1 MVRNLKNT
9 KKSSRIENYLTI
21 LDLIRTTGSRQLTAR
36 EIFEFSNLGYSRTIL
51 WLKYLRNAI
60 DQKRP
65 YVTGY
70 KYSTKLNQE
79 NHRQNFI
86 YWHEK

>member
-1 MVRNLKNT
+1 MVRSRKDT
-9 KKSSRIENYLTI
+9 KKSSRIENYLAI

-36 EIFEFSNLGYSRTIL
+36 EIFESSNLGYSRTIL
-51 WLKYLRNAI
+51 WLKYLRKSI

-65 YVTGY
+65 YISGY
-70 KYSTKLNQE
+70 RYSTKLNQE

-86 YWHEK
+86 YWHEN